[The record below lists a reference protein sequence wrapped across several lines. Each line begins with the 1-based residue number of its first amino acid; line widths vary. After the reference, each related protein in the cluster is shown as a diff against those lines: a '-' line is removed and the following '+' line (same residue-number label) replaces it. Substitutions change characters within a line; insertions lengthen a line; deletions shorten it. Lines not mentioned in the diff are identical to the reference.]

1 MDTVFL
7 YLLRTE
13 IVLLVIFPIIA
24 GLVARRRG
32 LNTRRDMTICGALMS
47 TLFFT
52 YYISLG
58 NPQSLSDIPISD
70 WFVAGLIGLVT
81 LGFVSAFAR
90 LL

>member
-1 MDTVFL
+1 
-7 YLLRTE
+7 
-13 IVLLVIFPIIA
+13 
-24 GLVARRRG
+24 
-32 LNTRRDMTICGALMS
+32 MS

-58 NPQSLSDIPISD
+58 NPQSLSDIPIGD
-70 WFVAGLIGLVT
+70 WFVAGLIGLFT

>member
-13 IVLLVIFPIIA
+13 IVVLLIFPIVA
-24 GLVARRRG
+24 GLVSRRKG
-32 LNTRRDMTICGALMS
+32 LNLRRIMTIWGALTS
-47 TLFFT
+47 AFFFT
-52 YYISLG
+52 YYVSLG
-58 NPQSLSDIPISD
+58 NPQRLSDIPIGD
-70 WFVAGLIGLVT
+70 WFVAGLIGLFT